1 MFQEFHIEQI
11 PREQNIVADLLTN
24 LAIHHGAV
32 EQKTVILEY
41 QNQLH
46 IVKSS
51 VEVNSSTITDGDIPS
66 WNFFC
71 TERVHMIKEKHK
83 NCENELLNT

>member
-11 PREQNIVADLLTN
+11 PHEQNIVADLLTN
-24 LAIHHGAV
+24 LEIHHGAMV
-32 EQKTVILEY
+32 RKTIILEY

-51 VEVNSSTITDGDIPS
+51 VEVNSSTIMDGDIPS

-71 TERVHMIKEKHK
+71 TE
-83 NCENELLNT
+83 